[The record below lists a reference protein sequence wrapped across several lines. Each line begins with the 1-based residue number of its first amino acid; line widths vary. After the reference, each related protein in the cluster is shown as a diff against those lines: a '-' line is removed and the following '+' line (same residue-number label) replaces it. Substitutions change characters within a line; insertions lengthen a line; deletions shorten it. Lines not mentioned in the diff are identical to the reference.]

1 LFSSPTLTCRMCIIL
16 KETRDKMNER
26 KGTASLS
33 RINIID
39 VIRGVAIIGIL
50 LINIHY
56 FEPSDIKSIKIDA
69 FDSKMINYIEMF
81 SLNKFHFIFAFLFG
95 VSSSIFI
102 TNLQQK
108 HLTIWVY
115 IRRMIILFI
124 VGALSSFLWNGDILK
139 LYAAMA
145 IILLLFQKFS
155 TKIKLS
161 FALLLIA
168 LGNLLPVLIKF
179 MEIKGVHIPS
189 LINSFVLLMVML
201 STLGHML
208 LGQALYYLG
217 IFTNKA
223 LLPKL
228 KIYWLILLLITITLW
243 SITLL
248 IQNQDML
255 HTFKQNSGPIIGMF
269 YILSIILVYQFRPFQ
284 RGLTLLIPYG
294 KMAFTNYL
302 GQTIIG
308 VVILTPIFSNY
319 TVHVY
324 GMLLLYGLV
333 IVFQLLFSFIWM
345 HYFLFGPLE
354 WLWRCGTYLKI
365 QPIKRSKN

>member
-1 LFSSPTLTCRMCIIL
+1 MSA
-16 KETRDKMNER
+16 K

-39 VIRGVAIIGIL
+39 VIRGIAIIGIL

-56 FEPSDIKSIKIDA
+56 FEPSGIKSIKINA
-69 FDSKMINYIEMF
+69 FDNKMINYIEMF

-95 VSSSIFI
+95 VSTSIFI
-102 TNLQQK
+102 NNLQK
-108 HLTIWVY
+108 KKLTIWIH
-115 IRRMIILFI
+115 IRRMILLFI
-124 VGALSSFLWNGDILK
+124 VGALSSLLWDGDILK
-139 LYAAMA
+139 LYAVMG
-145 IILLLFQKFS
+145 ILLLLFHRVP
-155 TKIKLS
+155 TKIKLGCGI
-161 FALLLIA
+161 LLIA
-168 LGNLLPVLIKF
+168 LGNFLPVLIKF
-179 MEIKGVHIPS
+179 IEIRGIYIPN
-189 LINSFVLLMVML
+189 LINSFVLLMVMF

-217 IFTNKA
+217 IFTKRA

-228 KIYWLILLLITITLW
+228 KIYWLIFLIITMILW
-243 SITLL
+243 I
-248 IQNQDML
+248 IAIFIENQNML
-255 HTFKQNSGPIIGMF
+255 HAFNQNSGPIIGIF
-269 YILSIILVYQFRPFQ
+269 YILSIILIYQFRPFQ
-284 RGLTLLIPYG
+284 KVLSLFIPYG

-308 VVILTPIFSNY
+308 FVVLTPIFSNY

-324 GMLLLYGLV
+324 GMLLLYGTV
-333 IVFQLLFSFIWM
+333 IVFQIIFSFIWM

-365 QPIKRSKN
+365 QPIKRPKNHLFL